1 MLKFLGNG
9 SGFTEYH
16 NNCYFIEDD
25 NLVFIDLSM
34 LNIQKALKVQKN
46 YDNVSILVTHMH
58 DDHVSGI
65 GLFAQY
71 LFYVYHKKLVVM
83 LPKEL
88 LDDMRTEFT
97 IKGVNLDIVD
107 IRVIEDGDFF
117 IEKVIPTSHTP
128 ELKGKSFGYKL
139 NIRGKK
145 LVYSGDTNCLSDF
158 EPYLNDCFAFYVDT
172 SFSYGG
178 VHLKW
183 EDVKYR
189 LYSIAENCTVYLMHM
204 DDITAFKSLDLYG
217 RNIKLVD
224 IV

>member
-25 NLVFIDLSM
+25 NLIFIDLSM

-71 LFYVYHKKLVVM
+71 LFYV
-83 LPKEL
+83 
-88 LDDMRTEFT
+88 FT

-107 IRVIEDGDFF
+107 IIVIEDGDFC

-139 NIRGKK
+139 NIKGKK

-204 DDITAFKSLDLYG
+204 DDITAFKSLDLHG